1 MTQIPWADVEAW
13 ANDKLDAARVSNDNP
28 SLDAV
33 ETARLRGR
41 IQALKELI
49 ALPKTLEV
57 EASRS
62 MEADPPLY

>member
-1 MTQIPWADVEAW
+1 MVTWDQVEAW
-13 ANDKLDAARVSNDNP
+13 AEAKLAAARESNDNP
-28 SLDAV
+28 SMDAV

-62 MEADPPLY
+62 MEAQPPLY